1 MSRESLVP
9 GCNAVR
15 ASVRQVL
22 LAGALALAA
31 TAAAGAEAEVEG
43 LEQVVVT
50 GTRLGQTGFSTP
62 TPVTVIDASALQ
74 DLGITNVGVAVNQ
87 LPSFRATT
95 TPTTNGWGSFN
106 VGAQVLNLRGLGTS
120 RNLVLVD
127 GRRAP
132 PVTREGTVD
141 LNMIPSGLV
150 ERIEV
155 VTGGASALYGSD
167 AIAGAINVLL
177 DKNLEGIKA
186 EADYGVT
193 TEGDGDAYH
202 FALAGGSAFADGRG
216 HFILG
221 GEYAKQDG
229 VGDCFT
235 RSYCDGGVVVTNSGA
250 GAVTAGKPN
259 FMRFEQDGGFIA
271 NTRGVVTWLNN
282 GPGAAPVY
290 NLFGTR
296 GVSFQDDGTPI
307 PYTLGLPASGITGA
321 GTEATSSFTTAQL
334 EVPVE
339 RYATFGHA
347 YYDMS
352 DNLRLYVE
360 GSYNHVDGSVVQSR
374 YFGAPI
380 SIFNDNPFVPAQL
393 RAVMAP
399 VSATPSPNRPAAA
412 TFNLSVLGQR
422 RGESSSEADSWRVA
436 TGFESKLTDRW
447 DVDGYYQYARTDR
460 LQQVQNAM
468 VTGASR
474 VINRPG
480 SGGVNN
486 PESYAFLQ
494 WATDAV
500 YNPADAALP
509 AAQRRIVCRAT
520 ISSDA
525 ALRAAAA
532 GCLPLN
538 LFGTSNTDPA
548 ALDYVY
554 RTLTEDVEITQH
566 AVAANI
572 RGEVAELWA
581 GPLSMAAGVEY
592 RNDATTNVHD
602 ELSNSFAYFQNFGAD
617 YNADQDVFEGYVEAE
632 LPLLTEVAFARSL
645 TLNAAARYAN
655 YDVSGFGGYN
665 QQEASNAFDS
675 TTWKVG
681 LVWEPTDWMRL
692 RATVSEDFRAPNF
705 SELFLASASTFGS
718 VTNLFITVPPVPPS
732 TTPTNP
738 SEFPVLLNGGNPV
751 IEPETGHTTTFG
763 VVLQPTA
770 MPGFSFSL
778 DYYDIKVDDYI
789 GSPGGAQNIV
799 NRCYNGDQDLCSLIT
814 FGPAN
819 TLSEIRNI
827 NINLQWL
834 KTRGIDI
841 EAAYALPLSRF
852 SDAPGAFNFRLL
864 ATHTIENS
872 TNLFGVVTDRVGET
886 GGTGSP
892 DWMGTLFLGYSVGG
906 FQGNVTT
913 RYISSGVL
921 NALYIDPSDEGY
933 ATATQNTIND
943 NSVDSVVYFNL
954 NASYSFGQ
962 DGRFQVFGQVNNLL
976 NEEPPSAP
984 QLQFPSNPVYF
995 DLVGRTYRA
1004 GIRFEF

>member
-1 MSRESLVP
+1 MNWELS
-9 GCNAVR
+9 
-15 ASVRQVL
+15 ASIRRIL
-22 LAGALALAA
+22 LASALGVTSTSAFAA
-31 TAAAGAEAEVEG
+31 DAGTERED

-62 TPVTVIDASALQ
+62 TPVTVIDGSAMQ
-74 DLGITNVGVAVNQ
+74 DMGITNVGVAVNQ

-106 VGAQVLNLRGLGTS
+106 VGAQILNLRGLGTS

-150 ERIEV
+150 KRIDV
-155 VTGGASALYGSD
+155 VTGGASAQYGSD

-177 DKNLEGIKA
+177 DHDLNGIKGQ
-186 EADYGVT
+186 ADYGVT
-193 TEGDGDAYH
+193 AEGDGDSYH
-202 FALAGGSAFADGRG
+202 FELAGGSSFAGDRG

-221 GEYAKQDG
+221 GEFAKQDG
-229 VGDCFT
+229 IGDCFT
-235 RSYCDGGVVVTNSGA
+235 RSYCDGGVVVTNTGA
-250 GAVTAGKPN
+250 ASVTGGKPN

-271 NTRGVVTWLNN
+271 NTRGVVTFLNHTPAN
-282 GPGAAPVY
+282 LYPLAPAVY
-290 NLFGTR
+290 NLYGTR
-296 GVSFQDDGTPI
+296 GVTFQDDGTPGA
-307 PYTLGLPASGITGA
+307 YTLGLPASGTTGA
-321 GTEATSSFTTAQL
+321 GTQTTSSFTTAQL

-347 YYDMS
+347 YFDLTEDMRVF
-352 DNLRLYVE
+352 LE
-360 GSYNHVDGSVVQSR
+360 GAYNHVDGSALQSR

-380 SIFNDNPFVPAQL
+380 SIFTDNPYVPAAL
-393 RAVMAP
+393 RAVLPP
-399 VSATPSPNRPAAA
+399 VSATPSTARPAVG
-412 TFNLSVLGQR
+412 TFNLSILGQR
-422 RGESSSEADSWRVA
+422 RGYSSSEADSYRVA
-436 TGFESKLTDRW
+436 TGFEGTLADRW
-447 DVDGYYQYARTDR
+447 SVDGYYQYARTDR
-460 LQQVQNAM
+460 LQQVENAM

-486 PESYAFLQ
+486 PGSFAYLS

-520 ISSDA
+520 ISADP

-532 GCLPLN
+532 GCVPLN
-538 LFGTSNTDPA
+538 LFGTANTSQA

-554 RTLTEDVEITQH
+554 RTLTEDIDITQH
-566 AVAANI
+566 AVATNI
-572 RGEVAELWA
+572 RGDVAELWA
-581 GPLSMAAGVEY
+581 GSLAMAAGVEY
-592 RNDATTNVHD
+592 RHDATNNVHD

-617 YNADQDVFEGYVEAE
+617 YHASQDVVEGYVEAE
-632 LPLLTEVAFARSL
+632 LPLLTDARFARSL
-645 TLNAAARYAN
+645 TLNAAARYAS
-655 YDVSGFGGYN
+655 YDISGFGSYN
-665 QQEASNAFDS
+665 QAAASNSFDS
-675 TTWKVG
+675 TTWKAG
-681 LVWEPTDWMRL
+681 LVWEPAEWIRL
-692 RATVSEDFRAPNF
+692 RATISEDFRAPNF
-705 SELFLASASTFGS
+705 SEMFLASASTFGS
-718 VTNLFITVPPVPPS
+718 TTNRFIVVPPVPPS

-763 VVLQPTA
+763 VVLQPTM
-770 MPGFSFSL
+770 MPGFSFSA

-799 NRCYNGDQDLCSLIT
+799 DRCFNGDQMLCALIT
-814 FGPAN
+814 FGPGN

-834 KTRGIDI
+834 KTSGIDM
-841 EAAYALPLSRF
+841 EAAYNLPLSRF
-852 SDAPGAFNFRLL
+852 SNAPGAFDFRLL
-864 ATHTIENS
+864 ATHTFENA

-892 DWMGTLFLGYSVGG
+892 DWLATLYVGYTVAG
-906 FQGNVTT
+906 FQGNLTT

-921 NALYIDPSDEGY
+921 NALYIDPSDAAY
-933 ATATQNTIND
+933 ATTTVNTIND
-943 NSVDSVVYFNL
+943 NKVDSVVYFNL
-954 NASYSFGQ
+954 NASYKFGQ
-962 DGRFQVFGQVNNLL
+962 DGRYQVFGQVNNLL

-1004 GIRFEF
+1004 GIRFTF